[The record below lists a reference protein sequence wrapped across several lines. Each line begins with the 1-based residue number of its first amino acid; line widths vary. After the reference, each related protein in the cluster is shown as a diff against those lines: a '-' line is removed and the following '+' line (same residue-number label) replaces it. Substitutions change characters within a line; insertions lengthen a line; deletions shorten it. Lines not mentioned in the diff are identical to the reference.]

1 MTSLSDA
8 LFVVTDIETTG
19 LSPERDRITE
29 VASVLVQDGA
39 VVDERQ
45 TLVNPERFI
54 PQMIQEM
61 TGITNATVLGAPK
74 GAEAFPVVREWFA
87 EGSAFVAHNVSFDYG
102 FLQSSF
108 RRHDLAPLILP
119 KLCTCR
125 LGRRLLPAGRKMSL
139 GHLAAYFG
147 VRINNRH
154 TALGDAHATAQVLI
168 RLVEMLQEEHG
179 AETLEQVLGF
189 QYRTMSAFKEPPKH
203 VAALAPVLATIPSV
217 PGVYR
222 MLDHRGNVIY
232 VGKAKSLRERVASYF
247 HLGAAHPKKITEMVG
262 RVRSIEVEETG
273 SELAALLL
281 ENSLIKEHQP
291 RYNTLQKK
299 VRRFSFVRLDRQD
312 PYPRLTLATQ
322 IEPDGAEYYGPFSGR
337 RAAELVIETADQLF
351 GLRLCADPLRPSLD
365 VVPCFYHQ
373 IHRCGAPCALVQS
386 AEEYGVEVERVR
398 EFLSNTEA
406 GIISILERRMHSL
419 AEELQF
425 EEAAQLRNRSAELR
439 RIFTGRQ
446 RIADSVNSNNVVI
459 LLPAPEEGKRELFMI
474 RYGRLAEQVIVG
486 RRAPIQRIRKLV
498 ERVYFDGA
506 VTPPRY
512 SREEVDGIMII
523 ASYLHR
529 YREHGQFV
537 DIAEGESIE
546 SVVERVAGM
555 L

>member
-8 LFVVTDIETTG
+8 IFVVTDIETTG

-29 VASVLVQDGA
+29 VATVLVQDGA
-39 VVDERQ
+39 IIDERSM
-45 TLVNPERFI
+45 LINPERFI
-54 PQMIQEM
+54 PQAIQEM
-61 TGITNATVLGAPK
+61 TGITNASVLGAAK
-74 GAEAFPVVREWFA
+74 GDEAFPMIRQWMT
-87 EGSAFVAHNVSFDYG
+87 EGSVFVAHNVAFDYG

-108 RRHDLAPLILP
+108 RRHDLSPLILP

-147 VRINNRH
+147 VKAHKRH
-154 TALGDAHATAQVLI
+154 TALGDARATAEILI
-168 RLVEMLQEEHG
+168 RLVEKLQEEG
-179 AETLEQVLGF
+179 GVETLEQLLSF
-189 QYRTMSAFKEPPKH
+189 QYRTMSAFKQVAPH
-203 VAALAPVLATIPSV
+203 VAALAPTLSGIRSV

-222 MLDHRGNVIY
+222 MLDRRGDIIY

-247 HLGAAHPKKITEMVG
+247 HLGAAHPKKIREMVG

-273 SELAALLL
+273 SELAALVL
-281 ENSLIKEHQP
+281 ENTLIKEHQP

-312 PYPRLTLATQ
+312 PFPRLTLATQ

-351 GLRLCADPLRPSLD
+351 GLRLCTDPLKPSLE

-373 IHRCGAPCALVQS
+373 IGRCGAPCALVQS
-386 AEEYGVEVERVR
+386 ASQYGDEVEKVR
-398 EFLSNTEA
+398 QFLSNSEA
-406 GIISILERRMHSL
+406 GIISILESRMYAL
-419 AEELQF
+419 AEQMQF
-425 EEAAQLRNRSAELR
+425 EEAAQLRNRSAELK

-459 LLPAPEEGKRELFMI
+459 LLPAPEQGKRELFFV
-474 RYGRLAEQVIVG
+474 RFGRLASQVIVG
-486 RRAPIQRIRKLV
+486 RRTPVQKIRKLV
-498 ERVYFDGA
+498 EKVYFDGA
-506 VTPPRY
+506 TIPPRFT
-512 SREEVDGIMII
+512 REEVDGIMII

-529 YREHGQFV
+529 HRESGQFV
-537 DIAEGESIE
+537 DVGEAESID
-546 SVVERVAGM
+546 SVVERVAAM
-555 L
+555 M